1 MMSTEKTGVPFY
13 VLRSVMLYPLL
24 FGMEIAL
31 IYCGMRSRGRFLLFG
46 VLLLGVYIPGQTG
59 IEKPSKFVL
68 GINAGLGRW
77 TDQVNR
83 EINIYPLPSFP
94 LGYGAVVADTGTDMN
109 HHLGFNIQYNFTPK
123 FGLQSEFSRINAE
136 YLIAIGLNPVYS
148 DALPRYDTLNLPWN
162 VTTIYI
168 NGVFNLGKTKA
179 KVFPFAFVG
188 VGFNVLN
195 KNRVSGDYVEVES
208 KSSVELGLKGG
219 GGLSYSLPHAP
230 LGFELRA
237 FILYLSSIGVTS
249 YSYESY
255 TSPTPGF
262 SGENL
267 VWAFDFG
274 LKFRF

>member
-1 MMSTEKTGVPFY
+1 MFC
-13 VLRSVMLYPLL
+13 PLL

-46 VLLLGVYIPGQTG
+46 VLLLGIYIPGQTA

-83 EINIYPLPSFP
+83 EVAIYPLPSFP
-94 LGYGAVVADTGTDMN
+94 LGYGVVVADTGTDVN
-109 HHLGFNIQYNFTPK
+109 HHWGFNLIYNFTPK
-123 FGLQSEFSRINAE
+123 FGLQAEFSRINAE
-136 YLIAIGLNPVYS
+136 YVIAIGLNPVYS
-148 DALPRYDTLNLPWN
+148 DRLPRYDSVNLPWN

-168 NGVFNLGKTKA
+168 NGVFNLGKARA
-179 KVFPFAFVG
+179 KVYPFAFVG
-188 VGFNVLN
+188 VGFNILN
-195 KNRVSGDYVEVES
+195 RNRVSGNYVEVES
-208 KSSVELGLKGG
+208 KSTVDLGLKGG
-219 GGLSYSLPHAP
+219 GGFSYFLPHAP

-237 FILYLSSIGVTS
+237 FILYLTSLGVTS

-255 TSPTPGF
+255 TSPAPGF

-267 VWAFDFG
+267 VWAVDLG
-274 LKFRF
+274 LKVRF